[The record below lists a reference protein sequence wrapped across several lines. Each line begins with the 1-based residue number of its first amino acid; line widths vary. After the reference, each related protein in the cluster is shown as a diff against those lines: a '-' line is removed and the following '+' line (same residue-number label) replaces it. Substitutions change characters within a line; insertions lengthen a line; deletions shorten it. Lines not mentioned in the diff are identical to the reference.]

1 VNDVLTEVR
10 FWSIVAK
17 NAKRTVL
24 CSPDLESRCKGYV
37 EAAGLGG
44 IITVKASPGCPD
56 DRLFVVDEEAMR
68 ASMNEL
74 LARPIRLRRDS

>member
-1 VNDVLTEVR
+1 MSNDVLTEVR

-37 EAAGLGG
+37 QAAGLAG
-44 IITVKASPGCPD
+44 IITVVASPGCPND
-56 DRLFVVDEEAMR
+56 QVFVVDEQAMR
-68 ASMNEL
+68 ASQNERM
-74 LARPIRLRRDS
+74 AKPIRLRP